1 MAEQI
6 TQTSLVLLH
15 YSLALTDGT
24 MIESSFDE
32 DPIEINMYDS
42 SLPEGM
48 MLALIGL
55 KEGDQQTLTL
65 TAEQCFGFRDEAN
78 IHDMPLSN
86 FTDELKPEIGLTFN
100 FGTPEG
106 EDLPGTIRAIKSD
119 AVEVDFNHPLAE
131 LSLVFSVKILEI
143 NNAHAFLPIE
153 NE

>member
-1 MAEQI
+1 MAERI
-6 TQTSLVLLH
+6 TQTSLVLFH
-15 YSLALTDGT
+15 YSLSLTDGT
-24 MIESSFDE
+24 IVESSFEE

>member
-78 IHDMPLSN
+78 IHDMPLSY